1 MVLVVKLLLKMQL
14 LTYFRGTCGQTL
26 VFGLCCI
33 YCHRVLPSVFAA
45 TCGQIL
51 PFQRFSV
58 LFLEIQLVKVPGP
71 ESLVVRSI
79 TYPLPY
85 QTGND

>member
-1 MVLVVKLLLKMQL
+1 MVLEVKLLLKMQL
-14 LTYFRGTCGQTL
+14 LTYFRGACGQTL

-33 YCHRVLPSVFAA
+33 CCHRVLPSMFAA

-51 PFQRFSV
+51 PLSKIFCS
-58 LFLEIQLVKVPGP
+58 FLGDKIGQGP
-71 ESLVVRSI
+71 RALVVRSI
-79 TYPLPY
+79 IYLLPY